1 MKIKMLSFYLFTVLF
16 SANVF
21 AGDSIN
27 IPPKVYESFHDAFPE
42 VKNERWYKAP
52 DTYGASFKNFDNSS
66 CKIYYSPNGKL
77 LSTLKYYS
85 GNALPLCIR
94 IKVAEKY
101 AGRNIFGVTEI
112 YANNKTTYYIM
123 LEDNMN
129 WYKVKSD
136 INGNITLDETL
147 LKAS

>member
-1 MKIKMLSFYLFTVLF
+1 MLSFYLFTVVF

-27 IPPKVYESFHDAFPE
+27 IPQKVYRLFHNAFPE
-42 VKNERWYKAP
+42 VKNESWYKSP
-52 DTYGASFKNFDNSS
+52 DTYEAYFKNVDSSS
-66 CKIYYSPNGKL
+66 CKIYYSRDGKL
-77 LSTLKYYS
+77 LSTLKYYF
-85 GNALPLCIR
+85 GNALPLFIR

-101 AGRNIFGVTEI
+101 AGRNIFGVIEI
-112 YANNKTTYYIM
+112 YANNKTIYCIM
-123 LEDNMN
+123 LEDNRK

-147 LKAS
+147 IKAS